1 MSFDDVMIA
10 CLDANLVKHFKTI
23 SLGTWVEQQAK
34 GK

>member
-1 MSFDDVMIA
+1 MCFDGVMIP
-10 CLDANLVKHFKTI
+10 CLVANLMKHFKTI